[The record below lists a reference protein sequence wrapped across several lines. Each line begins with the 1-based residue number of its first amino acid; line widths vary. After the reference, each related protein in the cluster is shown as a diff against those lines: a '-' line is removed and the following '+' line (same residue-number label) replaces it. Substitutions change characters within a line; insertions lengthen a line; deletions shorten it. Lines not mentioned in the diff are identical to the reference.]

1 MRTLLVGCGNHGGG
15 TLLPAALA
23 AGIRLV
29 GLVDRDIVRARAL
42 ADQWS
47 IPRAF
52 GSIDEISTADVDT
65 AIIALPVTEQAHHVA
80 WALSNGVHIFVEK
93 PPAVD
98 LTQLRAL
105 VSQLDSS
112 GVQCQIGLNFRF
124 ADGFQALLS
133 RLDSGRHGD
142 VSYVRVVQ
150 IANKPLVSFSSD
162 LSIEASLF
170 HAQGIHAIDLAVLLV
185 PAATNI
191 SGQLVRVSRGKLCVV
206 VGENTDA
213 GHRFEVSFGSCAAGL
228 YHQLDVFC
236 DTGDLLSLRNL
247 SELLYL
253 PNGGEQNIHEYPG
266 ARVLWR
272 RSPVSVGYK
281 SAGYTAELAAFKDA
295 VGGSTTRDRRLAG
308 LADLLPVY
316 EAFDHLLC
324 SRGLKWT
331 T

>member
-29 GLVDRDIVRARAL
+29 GLVDRDIVRTRAL

-47 IPRAF
+47 IPSAF
-52 GSIDEISTADVDT
+52 GSIDEVSITDVDT
-65 AIIALPVTEQAHHVA
+65 VIIALPVTEQERHVA
-80 WALSNGVHIFVEK
+80 WALSNGLNIFVEK

-105 VSQLDSS
+105 VRQLGSS
-112 GVQCQIGLNFRF
+112 GVRCQVGLNFRC
-124 ADGFQALLS
+124 ADGVQALLS
-133 RLDSGRHGD
+133 RLDSGRHGE
-142 VSYVRVVQ
+142 VCYVRVVQ
-150 IANKPLVSFSSD
+150 IANKPLVSFSPE

-185 PAATNI
+185 PAARNV
-191 SGQLVRVSRGKLCVV
+191 SGQLVRVGRGKLCAM
-206 VGENTDA
+206 VGENTDT

-253 PNGGEQNIHEYPG
+253 PNGGEHNIHEYPG

-295 VGGSTTRDRRLAG
+295 VGGSITGDQRLAS

-316 EAFDHLLC
+316 EVFDHVLC
-324 SRGLKWT
+324 SRGLTWT